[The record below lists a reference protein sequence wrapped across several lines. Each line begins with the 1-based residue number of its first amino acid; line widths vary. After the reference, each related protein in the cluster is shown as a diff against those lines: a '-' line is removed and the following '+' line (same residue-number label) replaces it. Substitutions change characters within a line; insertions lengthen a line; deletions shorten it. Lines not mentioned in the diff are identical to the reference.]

1 MKIHIIAQRLEK
13 ERILPRLANSL
24 VDGTGWTISDEPDI
38 KADINYFFPYLELD
52 RFKDFNIT
60 PIFAW
65 FTHYDLAQ
73 PVKCQIWDSA
83 AKRCSVRLTSA
94 LKYKK
99 MLDPYGLTFIVTPPL
114 DLGKFKPIR

>member
-24 VDGTGWTISDEPDI
+24 ANGTNWTLSEEPDEN
-38 KADINYFFPYLELD
+38 ADINYFFPYLELD
-52 RFKDFNIT
+52 RFPDFDKT

-65 FTHYDLAQ
+65 FTHLDLAQ
-73 PVKCQIWDSA
+73 PLKVLMWENA
-83 AKRCSVRLTSA
+83 AKRCDVRLTSA

-99 MLDPYGLTFIVTPPL
+99 MLDQYGPTFIVTAPL
-114 DLGKFKPIR
+114 DLEKFKPSV